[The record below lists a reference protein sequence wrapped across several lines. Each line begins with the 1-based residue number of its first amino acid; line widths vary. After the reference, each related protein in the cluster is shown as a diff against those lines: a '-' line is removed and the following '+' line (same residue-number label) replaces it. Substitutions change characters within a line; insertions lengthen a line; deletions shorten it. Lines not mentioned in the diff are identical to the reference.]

1 MSNNKKSTTLII
13 AIIVVGLLG
22 FFATN
27 LVRVRGKS
35 DTELLDFELKDTT
48 SIDKIIIT
56 DTYSN
61 RMELI
66 KKGSSWSNA
75 QGGCITQNPV
85 HLMLETFKKIQFK
98 GYVPENARAN
108 IINRMMGNHTKVE
121 IFQNGKWS
129 KTWYVGFSTQDH
141 YGTYMQLET
150 PNEKSD
156 LPVIMKVKG
165 LEGIIEPRFFADPR
179 RWACTEVFSL
189 DINQISSVD
198 VKLTDNPK
206 RSFSVKKNKAK
217 YSVKVGGKQL
227 NHLDTVM
234 AITYLN
240 NYKKIHFENVNYI
253 LSKKQVDSLKRSKP
267 FCNLHIKQVT
277 GRITNLK
284 MFRIPVEKKT
294 EDIFGD
300 TVSYDQDRFWCLL
313 PNGLLVKC
321 QYFVFNPLLMG
332 HLYFAEKPE

>member
-1 MSNNKKSTTLII
+1 MSSTKKTTTLVISII
-13 AIIVVGLLG
+13 LLG
-22 FFATN
+22 VLGLFAMN

-35 DTELLDFELKDTT
+35 DTELLDFEVKDTT

-61 RMELI
+61 KMELI
-66 KKGSSWSNA
+66 KKDGNWSNVNGECVI
-75 QGGCITQNPV
+75 QSPIHT
-85 HLMLETFKKIQFK
+85 MLETFKNIQFK
-98 GYVPENARAN
+98 GYVPENARKN
-108 IINRMMGNHTKVE
+108 IVNKMMGNHTKVE
-121 IFQNGKWS
+121 IFQNGKWF

-179 RWACTEVFSL
+179 RWKCTEVFGL
-189 DINQISSVD
+189 DKDEISKVE
-198 VKLTDNPK
+198 VKLTENPK
-206 RSFSVKKNKAK
+206 RSFTIKKSGSS
-217 YSVKVGGKQL
+217 YFVTVGGKPL
-227 NHLDTVM
+227 KHLDTSM

-240 NYKKIHFENVNYI
+240 NYKKIHFENVNYT
-253 LSKKQVDSLKRSKP
+253 LSDKQVDSVKHSKP
-267 FCNLHIKQVT
+267 FCYLTVKQVT
-277 GRITNLK
+277 GKSTLLK
-284 MFRIPVEKKT
+284 MYRIPSSKKT
-294 EDIFGD
+294 DDIFGD

-313 PNGLLVKC
+313 PTGDLVKC

-332 HLYFAEKPE
+332 HLYFAIKPE